1 LAGKYREILA
11 LEAKD
16 RDSGLAFAMEI
27 QWIACEFPGDQ
38 NREFPEQANEIHL
51 TGNGRSMCS
60 ERFDHAF
67 EGAFQ

>member
-38 NREFPEQANEIHL
+38 NREFPAR
-51 TGNGRSMCS
+51 TG
-60 ERFDHAF
+60 
-67 EGAFQ
+67 

>member
-27 QWIACEFPGDQ
+27 QWIACSAIQ
-38 NREFPEQANEIHL
+38 NMGHHN
-51 TGNGRSMCS
+51 
-60 ERFDHAF
+60 
-67 EGAFQ
+67 

>member
-27 QWIACEFPGDQ
+27 QWPRP
-38 NREFPEQANEIHL
+38 NRLMKSI
-51 TGNGRSMCS
+51 
-60 ERFDHAF
+60 
-67 EGAFQ
+67 

>member
-38 NREFPEQANEIHL
+38 NREFPAR
-51 TGNGRSMCS
+51 TGK
-60 ERFDHAF
+60 
-67 EGAFQ
+67 

>member
-1 LAGKYREILA
+1 LA

-27 QWIACEFPGDQ
+27 QWID
-38 NREFPEQANEIHL
+38 REFLETKTGKFPPEQANEIHL